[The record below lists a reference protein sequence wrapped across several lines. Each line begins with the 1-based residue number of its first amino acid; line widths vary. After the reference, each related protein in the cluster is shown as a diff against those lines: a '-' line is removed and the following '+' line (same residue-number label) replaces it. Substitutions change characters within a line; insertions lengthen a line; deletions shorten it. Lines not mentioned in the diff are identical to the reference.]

1 MIIQMILGGVAA
13 IGVSLKLFWGR
24 ILEFLHIR
32 KPEDKQ
38 PSESTTGS

>member
-32 KPEDKQ
+32 KREDKQ
-38 PSESTTGS
+38 ATESTTGS